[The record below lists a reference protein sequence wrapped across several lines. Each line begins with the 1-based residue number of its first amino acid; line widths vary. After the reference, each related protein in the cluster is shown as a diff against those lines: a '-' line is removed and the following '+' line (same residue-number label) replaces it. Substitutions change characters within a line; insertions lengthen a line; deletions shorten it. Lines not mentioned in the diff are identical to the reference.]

1 MNNIKGLFRPKIII
15 ITAFIIWLG
24 LVAFNYYKYHL
35 SLYQTLAGLMEILS
49 VFSFLG
55 LILVTAFL
63 GGHTFLNLF
72 KIDIKGLEKFLFSIG
87 LGFGVLIYSTFF
99 LGASGLLYTQAI
111 FGVMFAIILLS
122 LKDLKRLIPSK
133 QKKKPLP
140 TKGKNYSLKVTPPA
154 AVAPPALDT
163 SLIVILGLTILG
175 VLISTLTPNVSW
187 DCAVY
192 HLNVP
197 KIYLQEHRFIPIP
210 HIVASNMPF
219 NIEMLYTIALSI
231 KNPVIAKL
239 IHFTFGILTLF
250 CIYSFCKRYFS
261 PQVGLWSAVIF
272 YLNPVTL
279 FVANISYIDLAV
291 TFYFFLAWYGFFLW
305 SDTANQDSNKG
316 RWLILMAIFCG
327 IMMGAKY
334 TAVFGTFVLGIGILI
349 KLYFLERANFLK
361 ISKKILLFVGIS
373 SIFVVPWFI
382 KNYLFTGNPIYPA
395 AYNLFGGLNWD
406 KELAD
411 QFAKWQLNT
420 KGGKEILS
428 YLLLPWQM
436 TVHGNYGLVF
446 DGILSPLYLIF
457 IPFLIFLKEKNKV
470 IIYLLCYSL
479 SFFILWALS
488 IQILRYLL
496 PILPMWSI
504 IVSFIIDGL
513 SRQGKIHRI
522 VIWTP
527 TLLIL
532 LSIQLPHLFQ
542 YSTEVLTAAGLET
555 KDSYLSR
562 TFQPYKVF
570 KYINEKLDK
579 KAKLLFLWENRGFY
593 CEREYLADSFFQAS
607 HILKMIRKCGSAD
620 ALLEE
625 LKKRGITHILIN
637 KQLVALFYTQKGGEI
652 KIIEEFIGRYC
663 NFVYAENDVDLYEIK
678 K

>member
-1 MNNIKGLFRPKIII
+1 MNNIKGLSFLKLIVIP
-15 ITAFIIWLG
+15 TFILWLG
-24 LVAFNYYKYHL
+24 LVAINYYKYHL
-35 SLYQTLAGLMEILS
+35 SFYQILTGLIEISS
-49 VFSFLG
+49 VFFFLSI
-55 LILVTAFL
+55 ILVTAFL
-63 GGHTFLNLF
+63 GGHTLLNLF

-87 LGFGVLIYSTFF
+87 LGFGVLIYLTFF
-99 LGASGLLYTQAI
+99 LGVFGLLYTQVI
-111 FGVMFAIILLS
+111 FGVMLAIILLS
-122 LKDLKRLIPSK
+122 LKDFKKFIPQK
-133 QKKKPLP
+133 QKKKPLPPP
-140 TKGKNYSLKVTPPA
+140 TKGKNYSL
-154 AVAPPALDT
+154 LDT
-163 SLIVILGLTILG
+163 SLIAILCLTILG

-197 KIYLQEHRFIPIP
+197 KIYLSEHKFIPIP

-231 KNPVIAKL
+231 KNPVVAKL
-239 IHFTFGILTLF
+239 IHFTFGILTLL
-250 CIYSFCKRYFS
+250 CIYSFCKRYFN
-261 PQVGLWSAVIF
+261 PQVALWSMVIF

-279 FVANISYIDLAV
+279 FVANISYVDLAV
-291 TFYFFLAWYGFFLW
+291 TYYFLLAWYGFFIW
-305 SDTANQDSNKG
+305 SDQMNQDSKKG

-334 TAVFGTFVLGIGILI
+334 TAVFGTVILGIGILI
-349 KLYFLERANFLK
+349 KLYFSERANFFK
-361 ISKKILLFVGIS
+361 ISKKTFPFAIIS
-373 SIFVVPWFI
+373 SIFVVPWLI
-382 KNYLFTGNPIYPA
+382 KSYLFTGNPVYPA

-411 QFAKWQLNT
+411 QFMNWQMGK
-420 KGGKEILS
+420 KGGKDILS

-436 TVHGNYGLVF
+436 TIHGNYGQIF

-457 IPFLIFLKEKNKV
+457 IPFLILLKEKSKV

-479 SFFILWALS
+479 SFFILWAVS

-504 IVSFIIDGL
+504 IVSYVIDAI
-513 SRQGKIHRI
+513 SRQGKIHK
-522 VIWTP
+522 VVVWTP
-527 TLLIL
+527 TLIIL

-542 YSTEVLTAAGLET
+542 YSADVFAAVGLET
-555 KDSYLSR
+555 KDAYLSR
-562 TFQPYKVF
+562 TFTPYKVF

-579 KAKLLFLWENRGFY
+579 KAKILFLWENRGFY
-593 CEREYLADSFFQAS
+593 CEQEYLADSFFEAS

-625 LKKRGITHILIN
+625 LKKRGITHVLIN
-637 KQLVALFYTQKGGEI
+637 KQLAAVFYDKKGGEI
-652 KIIEEFIGRYC
+652 KIIEEFMGRYT
-663 NFVYAENDVDLYEIK
+663 NFVYSENDVDLYEMK